1 MDMARDKLNAAA
13 YDLSVFEETHKRVGK
28 ENKKKSNII
37 KINAGKKAAGFRRK
51 RNPVVITAV
60 ALSMAAVTAVSVW
73 IVCNNVALNEL
84 NQEIAD
90 KREELSHQANLE
102 DEYQMRI
109 DSKLTSSMIEDYA
122 SEKLGMTQLKNAQ
135 KKFISLSDGDVGQV
149 IRDDGTNTVLDS
161 LKKIFSTKEN

>member
-1 MDMARDKLNAAA
+1 MVRDKLNAAA

-109 DSKLTSSMIEDYA
+109 DSKLTSSMIEVYA

>member
-1 MDMARDKLNAAA
+1 MDMARDKLSAAA
-13 YDLSVFEETHKRVGK
+13 YDLSVFEETHKKVGK
-28 ENKKKSNII
+28 EKKKKSNII
-37 KINAGKKAAGFRRK
+37 RINANRNEGSFRRK
-51 RNPVVITAV
+51 RNPVVIAAV
-60 ALSMAAVTAVSVW
+60 SLGMAAVTAVSVW
-73 IVCNNVALNEL
+73 IVCNNVMLNEL

-122 SEKLGMTQLKNAQ
+122 SGRLGMTQLKNAQ
-135 KKFISLSDGDVGQV
+135 KKFVSLSDGDIGQV

-161 LKKIFSTKEN
+161 LKKIFRENGN

>member
-1 MDMARDKLNAAA
+1 MDMVRDKLNAAA

-60 ALSMAAVTAVSVW
+60 ALSMAAVTTVSVW

-84 NQEIAD
+84 NQEIAY

>member
-1 MDMARDKLNAAA
+1 MNMARDKSSAAA

-28 ENKKKSNII
+28 EHKKKNNII
-37 KINAGKKAAGFRRK
+37 RINANKNTKSFRRK
-51 RNPVVITAV
+51 RNPVLITAV
-60 ALSMAAVTAVSVW
+60 SLCMAAVTAVSVW
-73 IVCNNVALNEL
+73 IVCNNVMLNEL

-109 DSKLTSSMIEDYA
+109 DNKLTSSMIEDYA

-135 KKFISLSDGDVGQV
+135 KKFVSLSDGDLGQV

-161 LKKIFSTKEN
+161 LKNLFSGN

>member
-1 MDMARDKLNAAA
+1 MARDKLNAAA

>member
-1 MDMARDKLNAAA
+1 MDMVRDKLNAAA

-84 NQEIAD
+84 NQEIAY

>member
-1 MDMARDKLNAAA
+1 MDMVRDKLNAAA

-60 ALSMAAVTAVSVW
+60 ALSMAAVTTVSVW
-73 IVCNNVALNEL
+73 IVCNNVARNEL
-84 NQEIAD
+84 NQEIAY